1 MNHLLFI
8 GNLGAG
14 EIIVIALVVLLLF
27 GGKKI
32 PELMKG
38 LGKGLDALLG
48 DDFTNEPEV
57 KSSLFLPISQVE
69 SCAAQPRKQFDPDAL
84 ADLADSIR
92 QHGIIQ
98 PLTVRKL
105 QSGYYQIIAGERRW
119 RASRAAGLKEV
130 PVRILE
136 ADDKLAMELALVENL
151 QREDLN
157 AIEEAQGIKALMD
170 TLSLTQDEAAERV
183 GKSRPAV
190 ANALRL
196 LKLPDSVIA
205 LVSDG
210 KLSPGHARA
219 LLGFK
224 DEQDIIETADLI
236 IEKGLTVR
244 DVEKLVKKRNKEP
257 KAEKPAARRASY
269 YDEVELALTDF
280 LGRKVK
286 VGTKPGK
293 ESGVLEIDFFDK
305 DDLTRLADAL
315 KSLGD

>member
-1 MNHLLFI
+1 M
-8 GNLGAG
+8 A
-14 EIIVIALVVLLLF
+14 A
-27 GGKKI
+27 KKG
-32 PELMKG
+32 G
-38 LGKGLDALLG
+38 LGRGLDALFADNSIEEIASTSAVKLKIM
-48 DDFTNEPEV
+48 DIEPNRD
-57 KSSLFLPISQVE
+57 
-69 SCAAQPRKQFDPDAL
+69 QPRKIFDEDAL
-84 ADLADSIR
+84 AELADSIAK
-92 QHGIIQ
+92 HGVIQ
-98 PLTVRKL
+98 PLLVRPMPDG
-105 QSGYYQIIAGERRW
+105 SYQLVAGERRW
-119 RASRAAGLKEV
+119 RASRMAGLTEV
-130 PVRILE
+130 PVVIKELSDDE
-136 ADDKLAMELALVENL
+136 AMALALIENL

-244 DVEKLVKKRNKEP
+244 DVEKLVNKRNKEP

>member
-1 MNHLLFI
+1 M
-8 GNLGAG
+8 A
-14 EIIVIALVVLLLF
+14 A
-27 GGKKI
+27 KKG
-32 PELMKG
+32 G
-38 LGKGLDALLG
+38 LGRGLDALFADNSIEEIASTSAVKLKIM
-48 DDFTNEPEV
+48 DIEPNRD
-57 KSSLFLPISQVE
+57 
-69 SCAAQPRKQFDPDAL
+69 QPRKIFDEDAL
-84 ADLADSIR
+84 AELADSIAK
-92 QHGIIQ
+92 HGVIQ
-98 PLTVRKL
+98 PLLVRPMPDG
-105 QSGYYQIIAGERRW
+105 SYQLVAGERRW
-119 RASRAAGLKEV
+119 RASRMAGLTEV
-130 PVRILE
+130 PVVIKELSDDE
-136 ADDKLAMELALVENL
+136 AMALALIENL

-196 LKLPDSVIA
+196 LKLPDNVIA

-244 DVEKLVKKRNKEP
+244 DVEKIVKKRNKEP

>member
-1 MNHLLFI
+1 M
-8 GNLGAG
+8 A
-14 EIIVIALVVLLLF
+14 A
-27 GGKKI
+27 KKG
-32 PELMKG
+32 G
-38 LGKGLDALLG
+38 LGRGLDALFADNSIEEIASTSAVKLKIM
-48 DDFTNEPEV
+48 DIEPNRD
-57 KSSLFLPISQVE
+57 
-69 SCAAQPRKQFDPDAL
+69 QPRKIFDEDAL
-84 ADLADSIR
+84 AELADSIAK
-92 QHGIIQ
+92 HGVIQ
-98 PLTVRKL
+98 PLLVRPMPDG
-105 QSGYYQIIAGERRW
+105 SYQLVAGERRW
-119 RASRAAGLKEV
+119 RASRMAGLTEV
-130 PVRILE
+130 PVVIKELSDDE
-136 ADDKLAMELALVENL
+136 AMALALIENL

-236 IEKGLTVR
+236 IEKELTVR

>member
-1 MNHLLFI
+1 MAAN
-8 GNLGAG
+8 
-14 EIIVIALVVLLLF
+14 
-27 GGKKI
+27 
-32 PELMKG
+32 KG
-38 LGKGLDALLG
+38 LGKGLGALLG
-48 DDFTNEPEV
+48 ESAMQPSTQQSPLLLPLQKIEPNR
-57 KSSLFLPISQVE
+57 L
-69 SCAAQPRKQFDPDAL
+69 QPRKSFNEEEL
-84 ADLADSIR
+84 ASLADSIR
-92 QHGIIQ
+92 QHGVIQ
-98 PLTVRKL
+98 PLLVRPMPDG
-105 QSGYYQIIAGERRW
+105 SYQLVAGERRW
-119 RASRAAGLKEV
+119 RASRMAGLTEV
-130 PVRILE
+130 PVVIKELSDDE
-136 ADDKLAMELALVENL
+136 AMALALIENL

>member
-1 MNHLLFI
+1 M
-8 GNLGAG
+8 A
-14 EIIVIALVVLLLF
+14 A
-27 GGKKI
+27 KKG
-32 PELMKG
+32 G
-38 LGKGLDALLG
+38 LGRGLDALFADNSIEEIASTSAVKLKIM
-48 DDFTNEPEV
+48 DIEPNRD
-57 KSSLFLPISQVE
+57 
-69 SCAAQPRKQFDPDAL
+69 QPRKIFDEDAL
-84 ADLADSIR
+84 AELADSIAK
-92 QHGIIQ
+92 HGVIQ
-98 PLTVRKL
+98 PLLVRPMPDG
-105 QSGYYQIIAGERRW
+105 SYQLVAGERRW
-119 RASRAAGLKEV
+119 RASRMAGLTEV
-130 PVRILE
+130 PVVIKELSDDE
-136 ADDKLAMELALVENL
+136 AMALALIENL

-293 ESGVLEIDFFDK
+293 DSGVLEIDFFDK

>member
-1 MNHLLFI
+1 M
-8 GNLGAG
+8 A
-14 EIIVIALVVLLLF
+14 A
-27 GGKKI
+27 KKG
-32 PELMKG
+32 G
-38 LGKGLDALLG
+38 LGRGLDALFADNSIEEIASTSAVKLKIM
-48 DDFTNEPEV
+48 DIEPNRD
-57 KSSLFLPISQVE
+57 
-69 SCAAQPRKQFDPDAL
+69 QPRKIFDEDAL
-84 ADLADSIR
+84 AELADSIAK
-92 QHGIIQ
+92 HGVIQ
-98 PLTVRKL
+98 PLLVRPMPDG
-105 QSGYYQIIAGERRW
+105 SYQLVAGERRW
-119 RASRAAGLKEV
+119 RASRMAGLTEV
-130 PVRILE
+130 PVVIKELSDDE
-136 ADDKLAMELALVENL
+136 AMALALIENL

-286 VGTKPGK
+286 VGTKLGK

>member
-1 MNHLLFI
+1 MAAKK
-8 GNLGAG
+8 GVLGR
-14 EIIVIALVVLLLF
+14 
-27 GGKKI
+27 
-32 PELMKG
+32 
-38 LGKGLDALLG
+38 GLDALFADNSIEEIASTSAVKLKIM
-48 DDFTNEPEV
+48 DIEPNRD
-57 KSSLFLPISQVE
+57 
-69 SCAAQPRKQFDPDAL
+69 QPRKIFDEDAL
-84 ADLADSIR
+84 AELADSIAK
-92 QHGIIQ
+92 HGVIQ
-98 PLTVRKL
+98 PLLVRPMPDG
-105 QSGYYQIIAGERRW
+105 SYQLVAGERRW
-119 RASRAAGLKEV
+119 RASRMAGLTEV
-130 PVRILE
+130 PVVIKELSDDE
-136 ADDKLAMELALVENL
+136 AMALALIENL

>member
-1 MNHLLFI
+1 M
-8 GNLGAG
+8 A
-14 EIIVIALVVLLLF
+14 A
-27 GGKKI
+27 KKG
-32 PELMKG
+32 G
-38 LGKGLDALLG
+38 LGRGLDALFADNSIEEIASTSAVKLKIM
-48 DDFTNEPEV
+48 DIEPNRD
-57 KSSLFLPISQVE
+57 
-69 SCAAQPRKQFDPDAL
+69 QPRKIFDEDAL
-84 ADLADSIR
+84 AELADSIAK
-92 QHGIIQ
+92 HGVIQ
-98 PLTVRKL
+98 PLLVRPMPDG
-105 QSGYYQIIAGERRW
+105 SYQLVAGERRW
-119 RASRAAGLKEV
+119 RASRMAGLTEV
-130 PVRILE
+130 PVVIKELSDDE
-136 ADDKLAMELALVENL
+136 AMALALIENL

-170 TLSLTQDEAAERV
+170 TLSLTQDAAAERV

>member
-1 MNHLLFI
+1 M
-8 GNLGAG
+8 A
-14 EIIVIALVVLLLF
+14 A
-27 GGKKI
+27 KKG
-32 PELMKG
+32 G
-38 LGKGLDALLG
+38 LGRGLDALFADNSIEEIASTSAVKLKIM
-48 DDFTNEPEV
+48 DIEPNRD
-57 KSSLFLPISQVE
+57 
-69 SCAAQPRKQFDPDAL
+69 QPRKIFDEDAL
-84 ADLADSIR
+84 AELADSIAK
-92 QHGIIQ
+92 HGVIQ
-98 PLTVRKL
+98 PLLVRPMPDG
-105 QSGYYQIIAGERRW
+105 SYQLVAGERRW
-119 RASRAAGLKEV
+119 RASRMAGLTEV
-130 PVRILE
+130 PVVIKELSDNE
-136 ADDKLAMELALVENL
+136 AMALALIENL

-280 LGRKVK
+280 LGRKVR

>member
-1 MNHLLFI
+1 M
-8 GNLGAG
+8 A
-14 EIIVIALVVLLLF
+14 A
-27 GGKKI
+27 KKG
-32 PELMKG
+32 G
-38 LGKGLDALLG
+38 LGRGLDALFADNSIEEIASTRAVKLKIM
-48 DDFTNEPEV
+48 DIEPNRD
-57 KSSLFLPISQVE
+57 
-69 SCAAQPRKQFDPDAL
+69 QPRKIFDEDAL
-84 ADLADSIR
+84 AELADSIAK
-92 QHGIIQ
+92 HGVIQ
-98 PLTVRKL
+98 PLLVRPMPDG
-105 QSGYYQIIAGERRW
+105 SYQLVAGERRW
-119 RASRAAGLKEV
+119 RASRMAGLTEV
-130 PVRILE
+130 PVVIKELSDDE
-136 ADDKLAMELALVENL
+136 AMALALIENL

>member
-1 MNHLLFI
+1 M
-8 GNLGAG
+8 A
-14 EIIVIALVVLLLF
+14 A
-27 GGKKI
+27 KKG
-32 PELMKG
+32 G
-38 LGKGLDALLG
+38 LGRGLDALFADNSIEEIASTSAVKLKIM
-48 DDFTNEPEV
+48 DIEPNRD
-57 KSSLFLPISQVE
+57 
-69 SCAAQPRKQFDPDAL
+69 QPRKIFDEDAL
-84 ADLADSIR
+84 AELADSIAK
-92 QHGIIQ
+92 HGVIQ
-98 PLTVRKL
+98 PLLVRPMPDG
-105 QSGYYQIIAGERRW
+105 SYQLVAGERRW
-119 RASRAAGLKEV
+119 RASRMAGLTEV
-130 PVRILE
+130 PVVIKELSDDE
-136 ADDKLAMELALVENL
+136 AMALALIENL

-224 DEQDIIETADLI
+224 DEQDIIETANLI

-244 DVEKLVKKRNKEP
+244 DVEKIVKKRNKEP

>member
-1 MNHLLFI
+1 M
-8 GNLGAG
+8 A
-14 EIIVIALVVLLLF
+14 A
-27 GGKKI
+27 KKG
-32 PELMKG
+32 G
-38 LGKGLDALLG
+38 LGRGLDALFADNSIEEIASISAVKLKIM
-48 DDFTNEPEV
+48 DIEPNRD
-57 KSSLFLPISQVE
+57 
-69 SCAAQPRKQFDPDAL
+69 QPRKIFDEDAL
-84 ADLADSIR
+84 AELADSIAK
-92 QHGIIQ
+92 HGVIQ
-98 PLTVRKL
+98 PLLVRPMPDG
-105 QSGYYQIIAGERRW
+105 SYQLVAGERRW
-119 RASRAAGLKEV
+119 RASRMAGLTEV
-130 PVRILE
+130 PVVIKELSDDE
-136 ADDKLAMELALVENL
+136 AMALALIENL

-257 KAEKPAARRASY
+257 KAEKTAARRASY

>member
-1 MNHLLFI
+1 M
-8 GNLGAG
+8 A
-14 EIIVIALVVLLLF
+14 A
-27 GGKKI
+27 KKG
-32 PELMKG
+32 G
-38 LGKGLDALLG
+38 LGRGLDALFADNSIEEIASTSAVKLKIM
-48 DDFTNEPEV
+48 DIEPNRD
-57 KSSLFLPISQVE
+57 
-69 SCAAQPRKQFDPDAL
+69 QPRKIFDEDAL
-84 ADLADSIR
+84 AELADSIAK
-92 QHGIIQ
+92 HGVIQ
-98 PLTVRKL
+98 PLLVRPMPDG
-105 QSGYYQIIAGERRW
+105 SYQLVAGERRW
-119 RASRAAGLKEV
+119 RASRMAGLTEV
-130 PVRILE
+130 PVVIKELSDDE
-136 ADDKLAMELALVENL
+136 AMALALIENL

-170 TLSLTQDEAAERV
+170 PLSLTQDEAAERV

-315 KSLGD
+315 KILGD

>member
-1 MNHLLFI
+1 M
-8 GNLGAG
+8 A
-14 EIIVIALVVLLLF
+14 A
-27 GGKKI
+27 KKG
-32 PELMKG
+32 G
-38 LGKGLDALLG
+38 LGRGLDALFADNSIEEIASTSAVKLKIM
-48 DDFTNEPEV
+48 DIEPNRD
-57 KSSLFLPISQVE
+57 
-69 SCAAQPRKQFDPDAL
+69 QPRKIFDEDAL
-84 ADLADSIR
+84 AELADSIAK
-92 QHGIIQ
+92 HGVIQ
-98 PLTVRKL
+98 PLLVRPMPDG
-105 QSGYYQIIAGERRW
+105 SYQLVAGERRW
-119 RASRAAGLKEV
+119 RASRMAGLTEV
-130 PVRILE
+130 PVVIKELSDDE
-136 ADDKLAMELALVENL
+136 AMALALIENL

-280 LGRKVK
+280 LGRKVR

>member
-1 MNHLLFI
+1 M
-8 GNLGAG
+8 A
-14 EIIVIALVVLLLF
+14 A
-27 GGKKI
+27 KKG
-32 PELMKG
+32 G
-38 LGKGLDALLG
+38 LGRGLDALFADNSIEEIASTSAVKLKIM
-48 DDFTNEPEV
+48 DIEPNRD
-57 KSSLFLPISQVE
+57 
-69 SCAAQPRKQFDPDAL
+69 QPRKIFDEDAL
-84 ADLADSIR
+84 AELADSIAK
-92 QHGIIQ
+92 HGVIQ
-98 PLTVRKL
+98 PLLVRPMPDG
-105 QSGYYQIIAGERRW
+105 SYQLVAGERRW
-119 RASRAAGLKEV
+119 RASRMAGLTEV
-130 PVRILE
+130 PVVIKELSDDE
-136 ADDKLAMELALVENL
+136 AMALALIENL

-244 DVEKLVKKRNKEP
+244 DVEKLVKKRNKAP

>member
-1 MNHLLFI
+1 M
-8 GNLGAG
+8 A
-14 EIIVIALVVLLLF
+14 A
-27 GGKKI
+27 KKG
-32 PELMKG
+32 G
-38 LGKGLDALLG
+38 LGRGLDALFADNSIEEIASTSAVKLKIM
-48 DDFTNEPEV
+48 DIEPNRD
-57 KSSLFLPISQVE
+57 
-69 SCAAQPRKQFDPDAL
+69 QPRKIFDEDAL
-84 ADLADSIR
+84 AELADSIAK
-92 QHGIIQ
+92 HGVIQ
-98 PLTVRKL
+98 PLLVRPMPDG
-105 QSGYYQIIAGERRW
+105 SYQLFVGERRW
-119 RASRAAGLKEV
+119 RASRMAGLTEV
-130 PVRILE
+130 PVVIKELSDDE
-136 ADDKLAMELALVENL
+136 AMALALIENL